1 MNWLFLRGLGRQQRH
16 WGSFPETF
24 IGSLAGDKVFF
35 LDLPGSGT
43 ELRRRSPQSVR
54 AICDDVHE
62 RFLSLK
68 KREGGDW
75 SLLALSLGGM
85 VALDWAGRYPEEI
98 KNVVLINSSA
108 ANLSLPWERLN
119 WKLIPTLLKA
129 STQKDPVLREKAIL
143 MLTSNRARD
152 ELDRTAVQ
160 WASFADNPTLSRKNA
175 LKQLAAAV
183 AFKAPAKE
191 KIHSKV
197 LVLSSMRDRFTSSK
211 CSYALARYYGFHQA
225 VHPTAG
231 HDLSLDDPEWVSEQ
245 VRVFLQKA

>member
-16 WGSFPETF
+16 WGRFPEIF
-24 IGSLAGDKVFF
+24 EASLKGDKVFF

-62 RFLSLK
+62 RFLALK
-68 KREGGDW
+68 KREGGEW
-75 SLLALSLGGM
+75 SFLALSLGGM
-85 VALDWAGRYPEEI
+85 VALEWAARYPEEVQKLVI
-98 KNVVLINSSA
+98 INSSA

-143 MLTSNRARD
+143 MLTSNRPRED
-152 ELDRTAVQ
+152 LERTAVQ
-160 WASFADNPTLSRKNA
+160 WAAFADNPTLSRKNA
-175 LKQLAAAV
+175 LKQLGAAV

-191 KIHSKV
+191 KIHCKT
-197 LVLSSMRDRFTSSK
+197 LVLSSMRDRFTSAK
-211 CSYALARYYGFHQA
+211 CSYSLSRHYGFHQA

-231 HDLSLDDPEWVSEQ
+231 HDLTLDDPEWVSEQ
-245 VRVFLQKA
+245 VRVFLQKG